1 MRLHHLELTAFGP
14 FAGEVSL
21 DLEPLTSAGVFLV
34 HGATGAGKSSLLDAI
49 CFALYADVPG
59 ERTRASLHSQH
70 AAPGSVPS
78 VTLELTL
85 DGRRLRIRRQPEF
98 HRPKKRGEGTVREH
112 ARVWLD
118 ELRDGRWVEISHRID
133 EAAEEL
139 RSLLGMDLSQF
150 RRVVMLPQG
159 DFAAFLAADDEER
172 RGVLERLFDISDYT
186 GVETWLV
193 AQRAE
198 AEREVRAADHRLGA
212 HLASLLDQLATVTT
226 PLPPVQPTWTE
237 MRPEQLPSAL
247 AGVDEALAE
256 AAAAALEREEQTVA
270 VSREATARLAQ
281 GQARAE
287 RRHRGERARATID
300 ELQQREAEISAAER
314 ELGRA
319 EAARAVEP
327 AVQVWRRARREHDA
341 ATHRLDEALHELRH
355 RAPEACA
362 VREDG
367 AAWSAWTAAQRDR
380 EHRLVAAAEALQQ
393 VRVQHVE
400 HLPALRRREH
410 ELTVAHEGRRERQ
423 ASLST
428 ALAEAREELATA
440 TTAAQQLPEH
450 DRALSDLS
458 AALRRRQQADRLAA
472 AATEQR
478 SQAQEA
484 RQQQQDRRQHHLDLQ
499 QARLEEMAGE
509 LAEGLRDGAACLVC
523 GSAEH
528 PRPAHRSRIV
538 TAAEIDDA
546 RAQHERA
553 ARGSADAE
561 ERLAATVARHETVLE
576 QIGEDPRDEPT
587 LLGALRAAEQD
598 RQVVASSAAELP
610 RRDRTAQVAEAALSD
625 ADTALRA
632 GDTALAAVRAE
643 IASGLA
649 TLRDGIGSL
658 TSRLA
663 ELDVSPPGLREVAES
678 LEDAGAANGG
688 EAVAQQVAGAANGWE
703 PVAQEVAD
711 ALSTGRAAVVAATA
725 WEAAS
730 DALAAAAARADQAEA
745 ARDRLLAEHGFDG
758 VDAVDAAVRDP
769 ANIDRLRTGIDSHHR
784 TLVAAETV
792 LADPEVDAALD
803 GEAPDLVALE
813 ERAAVSRRAAD
824 AAIRERASAEGARQ
838 RFAGVRARVEDEC
851 AQVGP
856 AHERARLVRGLAD
869 LVTGTSADNDR
880 RMRLSTY
887 VLAARLERIVELAN
901 DRLTAMADGRYELA
915 HDDRSAR
922 GQRRGGLGLKVQ
934 DLWTGQERP
943 TTSLSGGE
951 SFVCSLSLALGLADA
966 IREESGGREFGTL
979 FVDEGF
985 GALDEDSLEQVLDV
999 LDGLRDGGRTVG
1011 LVSHVAEMRT
1021 RIPTQVHVGKTPT
1034 GSFVEVA

>member
-1 MRLHHLELTAFGP
+1 MRLHRLELAAFGP

-70 AAPGSVPS
+70 AAAGSVPS

-186 GVETWLV
+186 GVESWLV

-198 AEREVRAADHRLGA
+198 ADREVRAADQRLGA

-256 AAAAALEREEQTVA
+256 AAAAALEQEEQTVV

-287 RRHRGERARATID
+287 RRQRGERARATMR
-300 ELQQREAEISAAER
+300 ELQEREAEISEAER

-327 AVQVWRRARREHDA
+327 AVQVWRRARREHHA
-341 ATHRLDEALHELRH
+341 ATHRLEEALHELRH
-355 RAPEACA
+355 RAPEASA
-362 VREDG
+362 VREDD
-367 AAWSAWTAAQRDR
+367 AAWSAWTEAQQDR
-380 EHRLVAAAEALQQ
+380 EHRLVAAAEAVQQ

-400 HLPALRRREH
+400 RLPALRRREH
-410 ELTVAHEGRRERQ
+410 ELTVAREDRRERHE
-423 ASLST
+423 ALST
-428 ALAEAREELATA
+428 ALAEARQELATA

-450 DRALSDLS
+450 ERTLADLS
-458 AALRRRQQADRLAA
+458 AVLRRRQQADRLATA
-472 AATEQR
+472 AAEQR
-478 SQAQEA
+478 SEAQEA
-484 RQQQQDRRQHHLDLQ
+484 RQREQDRRQHHLDLQ

-509 LAEGLRDGAACLVC
+509 LAEELRDGEACLVC

-528 PRPAHRSRIV
+528 PRPAHRSRVV

-553 ARGSADAE
+553 ARVSADAE

-576 QIGEDPRDEPT
+576 QIGEDLRDEPT
-587 LLGALRAAEQD
+587 LLAACRAAEQD
-598 RQVVASSAAELP
+598 RAAVAASAAELP
-610 RRDRTAQVAEAALSD
+610 RSDRVAQAAEAALSD

-632 GDTALAAVRAE
+632 GDTSLAAVRAE
-643 IASGLA
+643 IANGLA
-649 TLRDGIGSL
+649 MLRDGIGSL
-658 TSRLA
+658 ISRLA
-663 ELDVSPPGLREVAES
+663 ELDVAAPGLSEVADA
-678 LEDAGAANGG
+678 LEGAGAADGW
-688 EAVAQQVAGAANGWE
+688 EAVAQG
-703 PVAQEVAD
+703 VAD
-711 ALSTGRAAVVAATA
+711 ALSTGRSAVVAAAA
-725 WEAAS
+725 WESAAE
-730 DALAAAAARADQAEA
+730 AVAAAAARVEQAGT
-745 ARDRLLAEHGFDG
+745 ARDRLFAEHGFDG

-769 ANIDRLRTGIDSHHR
+769 ATIDRLRTGIDSHHR
-784 TLVAAETV
+784 TLAAAETV
-792 LADPEVDAALD
+792 LADPEVAAALD
-803 GEAPDLVALE
+803 GDAPDLVALE
-813 ERAAVSRRAAD
+813 ERAVETRRAAD

-901 DRLTAMADGRYELA
+901 ERLTAMADGRYELA

-934 DLWTGQERP
+934 DLWTGRERP

-951 SFVCSLSLALGLADA
+951 SFICSLSLALGLADA

-999 LDGLRDGGRTVG
+999 LDGLRDGGRAVG